1 MTKTIADRIKED
13 CLYAKKTE
21 DWKYYSQCIS
31 KAQGA
36 LEAMENVLKFLK
48 VQYTKWTKEDILR
61 VGSEK
66 FDRIQNKIKHL
77 ESEIKKLKEIT
88 E

>member
-1 MTKTIADRIKED
+1 MTKTIADGILEEFNNID
-13 CLYAKKTE
+13 
-21 DWKYYSQCIS
+21 KYNTQSIFELKA
-31 KAQGA
+31 KAQGV